1 MYCSVVE
8 PDRAPGQCKIRILD
22 TTKNPNTD
30 LLLAK
35 EYLALYQHSSV
46 NTSKENM
53 LYYRVARY
61 GHASMAKNGSGSD
74 QVTGSA
80 TLHYCKVKI
89 DLLDF
94 FIE

>member
-35 EYLALYQHSSV
+35 EYMALCQHSSV

-53 LYYRVARY
+53 LYVLQGCQVRTRA
-61 GHASMAKNGSGSD
+61 NGKKWIRIRPNNRIHNPALLPS
-74 QVTGSA
+74 
-80 TLHYCKVKI
+80 KI
-89 DLLDF
+89 
-94 FIE
+94 